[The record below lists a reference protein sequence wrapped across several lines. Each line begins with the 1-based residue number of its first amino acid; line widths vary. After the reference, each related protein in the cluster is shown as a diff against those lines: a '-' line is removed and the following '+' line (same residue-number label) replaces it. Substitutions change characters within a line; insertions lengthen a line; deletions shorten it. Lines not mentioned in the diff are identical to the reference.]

1 MSTLPAAPFDVAL
14 IGAGSVGT
22 GVAALLAERGQ
33 RIVGVSS
40 RSTGSKERAGALL
53 SAPVSDVESLPPA
66 DVYLL
71 GAGPGAFEEI
81 QDRLR
86 DVDLH
91 GRVLVHF
98 SGAHGVD
105 ALAAS
110 VARGAH
116 ACALHPVQACPSVE
130 TAVRNLPGSTWGVTC
145 SEGAIDWGAGF
156 VRLLDGSPIEVPEE
170 DRVAWHS
177 AAVITSNGI
186 AALMGAGERILRGLG
201 IEDPVAVLGPLAAGT
216 VANARGGGGGGA
228 TLTGPVVR
236 GEHDVVRMHVDRLAA
251 VDSELAEIY
260 AAVSALIARIAR
272 ASGRIDAAQM
282 SELEATLRR
291 SS

>member
-1 MSTLPAAPFDVAL
+1 MSTLPTTPFDVAL

-22 GVAALLAERGQ
+22 GVAALLAERGR

-40 RSTGSKERAGALL
+40 RSRDSAERAGALL
-53 SAPVSDVESLPPA
+53 SASASEVEDLPSA

-71 GAGPGAFEEI
+71 GAGPGAFDEI
-81 QDRLR
+81 QDRLGA
-86 DVDLH
+86 VDLD

-105 ALAAS
+105 AFAGS
-110 VARGAH
+110 IARGAH
-116 ACALHPVQACPSVE
+116 VCALHPVQACPSVE
-130 TAVRNLPGSTWGVTC
+130 TAVRNLPGSVWGVTC
-145 SEGAIDWGAGF
+145 SEGATEWGLAF
-156 VRLLDGSPIEVPEE
+156 VRSLDGVPIEVPEG

-201 IEDPVAVLGPLAAGT
+201 IEDPTAVLGPLAAGT
-216 VANARGGGGGGA
+216 IANARSGGGGGA

-236 GEHDVVRMHVDRLAA
+236 GELDVVRMHLDRLA
-251 VDSELAEIY
+251 VIDSELAEIY
-260 AAVSALIARIAR
+260 AAVAELIARIAR
-272 ASGRIDAAQM
+272 ATGRIDDVQI
-282 SELEATLRR
+282 SELAATLG
-291 SS
+291 SSA